1 MPTEVQIYRDGTIV
15 AADIATDAIET
26 SKIKDGVVTSAKLET
41 GSNGKGKRTVS
52 TSTPSGGSD
61 GDIWYVI

>member
-1 MPTEVQIYRDGTIV
+1 MATEVQIYRDGTIA
-15 AADIATDAIET
+15 AADIATDAVET
-26 SKIKDGVVTSAKLET
+26 LKIRNGAVTSAKLET